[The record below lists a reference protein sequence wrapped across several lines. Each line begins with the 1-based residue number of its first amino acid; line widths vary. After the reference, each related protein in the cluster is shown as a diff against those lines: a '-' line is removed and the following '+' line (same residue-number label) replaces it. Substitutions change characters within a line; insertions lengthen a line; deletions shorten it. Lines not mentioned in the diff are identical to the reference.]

1 MAGVAKLSDISA
13 SVRTIKQISD
23 YYVMFKRS
31 VFPTVA
37 EL

>member
-23 YYVMFKRS
+23 YYVMFKRA